1 VNETIVITI
10 LLMGFITYLTRFPML
25 LISSRITL
33 PGWLKRGLMMV
44 PIGVF
49 TSLTVPAL
57 FFHTQEGRWS
67 EEYLLA
73 GIVSLAVGLWKRQI
87 VYSLLVGILF
97 IVLYRNLF

>member
-1 VNETIVITI
+1 MNESILITIV
-10 LLMGFITYLTRFPML
+10 LMGLITYLTRFPL
-25 LISSRITL
+25 LVISSRIAL
-33 PGWLKRGLMMV
+33 PAWLKRGLMMV

-57 FFHTQEGRWS
+57 FFHTQDGRWS
-67 EEYLLA
+67 EEYLVA

-87 VYSLLVGILF
+87 VYSLLVGILW